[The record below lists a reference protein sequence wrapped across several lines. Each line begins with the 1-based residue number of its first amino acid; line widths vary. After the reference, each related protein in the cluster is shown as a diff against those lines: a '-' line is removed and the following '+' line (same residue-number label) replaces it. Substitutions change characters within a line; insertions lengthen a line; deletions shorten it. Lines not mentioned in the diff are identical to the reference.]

1 MHKRQTIPA
10 GPPDLAAL
18 APGPFTLLHS
28 RRPSDQTGVLL
39 ERYLYAPAERS
50 DVSLDWHLIVLLRS
64 ASNRGVRAEPKGG
77 WVPFANTRGA
87 MTVLPAGCGPAVRL
101 ATSCDVTVYGFAPR
115 ILKSVREEFD
125 EPRPP
130 QLDYIAATRDGDLL
144 TLLHLL
150 DRELGLGEPS
160 GKLYADSLA
169 FALLARAVTLSS
181 HHARTL
187 SFDASPLNVRAQER
201 LFEFIEEN
209 LHRNLGL
216 EDLARQ
222 VGYGRGHFLKTFR
235 ASAGISPHQYLL
247 DRRVER
253 AKGML
258 KKTRTPLVEIA
269 TACGFASQSHFS
281 SEFRRRV
288 GLSPGRY
295 RRNP

>member
-1 MHKRQTIPA
+1 MHKRQTIPV

-18 APGPFTLLHS
+18 APGPFKLLHS
-28 RRPSDQTGVLL
+28 RRPAEQPGILL
-39 ERYLYAPAERS
+39 ERYLYSPAERS
-50 DVSLDWHLIVLLRS
+50 EVSLDWHLIVLLRS
-64 ASNRGVRAEPKGG
+64 ASNRGARAEARGG

-115 ILKSVREEFD
+115 VLKSVREEFD
-125 EPRPP
+125 GATPP
-130 QLDYIAATRDGDLL
+130 ELDYIAATRDGDL
-144 TLLHLL
+144 TALLHLL
-150 DRELGLGEPS
+150 DRELGLDEPS
-160 GKLYADSLA
+160 SRLYADSLA

-181 HHARTL
+181 HLARPL
-187 SFDASPLNVRAQER
+187 SFDASPLSVRTQVR

-216 EDLARQ
+216 EELAKQ

-235 ASAGISPHQYLL
+235 AAAGTSPHQYLL

-253 AKGML
+253 AKAML

-269 TACGFASQSHFS
+269 TACGFSSQSHFS
-281 SEFRRRV
+281 NEFRRRV
-288 GLSPGRY
+288 GISPGRY
-295 RRNP
+295 RRIR